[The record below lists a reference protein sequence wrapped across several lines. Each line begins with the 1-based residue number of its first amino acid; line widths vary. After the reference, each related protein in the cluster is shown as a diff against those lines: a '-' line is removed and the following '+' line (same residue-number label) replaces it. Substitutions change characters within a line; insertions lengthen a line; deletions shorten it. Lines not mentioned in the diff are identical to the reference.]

1 MNNVSQFVKKEDIQA
16 QASLWISKLD
26 RGLSDEEMQ
35 ELTRWVSQHEENHR
49 QLLQMAAFWDNLSV
63 LNELSALFPLDSMAT
78 QEPKHKKRFAIA
90 ASISAMLVTGAL
102 MITQQT
108 WLPTT
113 MGMAGYQSQAF
124 TTSVGQFDTLI
135 LSDGSTVV
143 LNTASKLVIDFTPE
157 HRKLFLEDGE
167 ANFDVAKDP
176 SRPFTVHVGEN
187 TFTALGTI
195 FNVQKNSEQAMELV
209 VTEGRVLVAQGDE
222 TLEDLT
228 QAISTSVGT
237 TGNATIVASG
247 QKAKIEPNLRAPI
260 IQLPVQAIEKDLAWQ
275 QGMIIFEGESLDKAL
290 DEVSRYTATEFEIVD
305 SSIAQIKIA
314 GFFKA
319 GDIDGLIESL
329 HSNFSI
335 QATYAMPNTILLSAA
350 QP

>member
-1 MNNVSQFVKKEDIQA
+1 MNNVSQFVRKEDIQA
-16 QASLWISKLD
+16 QASLWISKLE

-35 ELTRWVSQHEENHR
+35 ELTRWIHRHEENHR

-63 LNELSALFPLDSMAT
+63 LNELSALFPLDSMSV
-78 QEPKHKKRFAIA
+78 QEPRHKKRFAIA
-90 ASISAMLVTGAL
+90 ASISAMLVTSAL
-102 MITQQT
+102 MLTQQS
-108 WLPTT
+108 WLPAT
-113 MGMAGYQSQAF
+113 MGMAGYQAQSF
-124 TTSVGQFDTLI
+124 TTNVGQYDTLT

-143 LNTASKLVIDFTPE
+143 LNTASKLIIDFTPE
-157 HRKLFLEDGE
+157 HRKLILESGE

-176 SRPFTVHVGEN
+176 SRPFTVHVGDN
-187 TFTALGTI
+187 TFTALGTV

-222 TLEDLT
+222 TLEDLAK
-228 QAISTSVGT
+228 AISTNVGT

-247 QKAKIEPNLRAPI
+247 QKAQIAPNVRAPI
-260 IQLPVQAIEKDLAWQ
+260 VQLPTQAIEKDLAWQ
-275 QGMIIFEGESLDKAL
+275 QGMIIFEGESLTKAL

-305 SSIAQIKIA
+305 SSIADIKIA

-319 GDIDGLIESL
+319 GDIDGLMDSL
-329 HSNFSI
+329 HSNFNI
-335 QATYAMPNTILLSAA
+335 QATYASPNTVLLSAT